1 MESNIKHK
9 LWVEKYR
16 PNSLENYICT
26 DSVRTYVE
34 NSINKQDISHLLL
47 AGPAGGGKCLG
58 FDEKVTV
65 ELELTDEEVNRLRE
79 MGVEFL

>member
-1 MESNIKHK
+1 MQLILNQLIGYKCMESNIKHK

-47 AGPAGGGKCLG
+47 AGPAGGGKTTLAQI
-58 FDEKVTV
+58 
-65 ELELTDEEVNRLRE
+65 LY
-79 MGVEFL
+79 